1 MKYFLYIILYLN
13 IYTHFSGKICAQT
26 LQLEIK
32 AEQEFSEG
40 LLDSLQ
46 PQLNFKNYLEL
57 KQEVDSLLP
66 KFQRLGF
73 IESTIAEL
81 TRKNDSVFVGNF
93 FLGNR
98 WKEIQIFY
106 SEDEFSKEILEQL
119 SSQVTETYFVL
130 LIPEIEPTLRY
141 LNRLQTESGDSF
153 AKLQLSNIQKIDQ
166 KKLSATL
173 NAYNGSIRTIDQ
185 IIIKGYDKFPPSYL
199 SYYAGIKKGK
209 PFIQKKVIAQNELL
223 NNLGFVK
230 TVKPPE
236 ALFRKDS
243 TSVYF
248 YLEKRNNN
256 LFDGILGFA
265 TNEDSQKLEFNGYL
279 NLELNNNLNY
289 GEQLLI
295 NYKADGREQQ
305 NFRVRTTLPYLFKTP
320 FGITA
325 ELKIFKQDST
335 FSTTDQQIRLNYQ
348 VNPTSSVYVGYKTYE
363 SSNLLDVIVAG
374 STVTD
379 YDSRYLLTGANYRRL
394 QSDSFFPVKT
404 YIGIDSEIGTRSTAD
419 TEEQQFRIS
428 GQMSHIFNLNFKN
441 SIYLGNSTSVLSSET
456 YLTNELFRFGG
467 INSIRG
473 FSENSIDASLFS
485 VLNTE
490 YRYLLG
496 RTTYL
501 HSIIDL
507 AYFENQTLNL
517 KEELYSFGLGLG
529 LQTEAGVFK
538 LNIANGVSATQNFK
552 FSNTKIHIS
561 LSSRF

>member
-13 IYTHFSGKICAQT
+13 IYTHLSDKLCAQS
-26 LQLEIK
+26 LKLEIK
-32 AEQEFSEG
+32 AEKQISEG
-40 LLDSLQ
+40 LIDSLQ

-57 KQEVDSLLP
+57 KREVDTLLP

-73 IESTIAEL
+73 IESSLTQL
-81 TRKNDSVFVGNF
+81 TRKNDSVYEVEF

-98 WKEIQIFY
+98 WREIQIFY
-106 SEDEFSKEILEQL
+106 REEEFSKEVLEQI
-119 SSQVTETYFVL
+119 SSKVTEAYFVL
-130 LIPEIEPTLRY
+130 PIIEIEPALRY
-141 LNRLQTESGDSF
+141 LNQSQTENGDSF
-153 AKLQLSNIQKIDQ
+153 AKLQLSNILKIDLQ
-166 KKLSATL
+166 TL
-173 NAYNGSIRTIDQ
+173 RANLNVVTGAIRTVDN

-265 TNEDSQKLEFNGYL
+265 TNEESQKLEFNGYL

-295 NYKADGREQQ
+295 NFKADGREQQ

-320 FGITA
+320 FGITV

-335 FSTTDQQIRLNYQ
+335 FATTDQQIRLNYQ
-348 VNPTSSVYVGYKTYE
+348 VNPTSSVYAGYKTYE
-363 SSNLLDVIVAG
+363 SSNLLDEIIAG

-379 YDSRYLLTGANYRRL
+379 YDSRYLLAGANYRKL
-394 QSDSFFPVKT
+394 QSSIFFPLKT
-404 YIGIDSEIGTRSTAD
+404 YIGIDSEIGTRTTVDS
-419 TEEQQFRIS
+419 EEQQFRLS
-428 GQMSHIFNLNFKN
+428 GQLSHIFNLNAKN

-490 YRYLLG
+490 YRHLLG

-507 AYFENQTLNL
+507 AYFENQTLSL

-538 LNIANGVSATQNFK
+538 LNIANGVSTEQNFK

>member
-1 MKYFLYIILYLN
+1 LKYFLYIFLYLN
-13 IYTHFSGKICAQT
+13 IYTHLSDTLSAQNLT
-26 LQLEIK
+26 LEIK
-32 AEQEFSEG
+32 SEKQLANE
-40 LLDSLQ
+40 LLDSINPTLT
-46 PQLNFKNYLEL
+46 FKNYRAL
-57 KQEVDSLLP
+57 KTEVDSLLP

-73 IESTIAEL
+73 IESTL
-81 TRKNDSVFVGNF
+81 SNLSKKNDSSYTATFT
-93 FLGNR
+93 LGNQWNKIR
-98 WKEIQIFY
+98 IYYNENQFNKDDLELVSETVTDNYFILPIF
-106 SEDEFSKEILEQL
+106 LAEQSL
-119 SSQVTETYFVL
+119 A
-130 LIPEIEPTLRY
+130 Y
-141 LNRLQTESGDSF
+141 LNGIQTENGDSF
-153 AKLQLSNIQKIDQ
+153 ARLQLSNIKKIDQ
-166 KKLSATL
+166 NLLSAQL
-173 NAYNGSIRTIDQ
+173 NTFTGAIRNIDQ
-185 IIIKGYDKFPPSYL
+185 IVIKGYDKFPPSYL
-199 SYYAGIKKGK
+199 KHYAGIKKGK
-209 PFIQKKVIAQNELL
+209 PFIQKKVIQQNDLL

-230 TVKPPE
+230 TIKPPE

-243 TSVYF
+243 TAIYF

-265 TNEDSQKLEFNGYL
+265 TNEETQNLEFNGYL

-305 NFRVRTTLPYLFKTP
+305 NFRVRTTLPYIFKTP

-335 FSTTDQQIRLNYQ
+335 FATTDQQIRLNYQ
-348 VNPTSSVYVGYKTYE
+348 VNPTSSVYAGYKTYE
-363 SSNLLDVIVAG
+363 SSNLRDIIIAGTTVI
-374 STVTD
+374 D
-379 YDSRYLLTGANYRRL
+379 YDSKYLLTGANYQTL
-394 QSDSFFPVKT
+394 QSSNFFPLKT
-404 YIGIDSEIGTRSTAD
+404 YIGLDSEIGTRTTIDS
-419 TEEQQFRIS
+419 EEQQFRIS
-428 GQMSHIFNLNFKN
+428 AQLSHIFNLNTRN
-441 SIYLGNSTSVLSSET
+441 SIYLNNSTSVLSSDS

-490 YRYLLG
+490 YRYLMG

-507 AYFENQTLNL
+507 AYFENQTLEL

-529 LQTEAGVFK
+529 LQTEAGVFR
-538 LNIANGVSATQNFK
+538 LNIANGVSTMQNFK